1 MLQKL
6 RDQTQSLGFKILV
19 AIIVFT
25 LAVFGFGAFNL
36 FVTGDPEVASVN
48 GEGITQNQLARE
60 TERERRRLASRMGE
74 DFDPGLIDPVQLQGS
89 VLEQVIARTLL
100 AQAAEDLGIA
110 VSRARV
116 DDVVVRT
123 PSFQVNGEFQ
133 PELYRQAVQSM
144 GYSPQEFLDDT
155 AQLMALEQLQTGI
168 TDSAFLTRRELN
180 VHAGLLGQRR
190 DIAYLVFDAE
200 RFRDQVSVTD
210 EDVRQHY
217 EDNRRAY
224 ETVESLDV
232 AYVTLTRDDLLD
244 DPALEISEDELRSAY
259 EAERAEAPPEE
270 SRRSRHILLEI
281 GDGRSAADAVAEL
294 QALKT
299 RVEAGESF
307 AELAQ
312 DVSEDPGSAGQ
323 GGDLGFAGRGVFD
336 PDFEEVLFALDEP
349 GDVSEPVAT
358 DFGYHLIQLEEVR
371 RTPYPDFDSMRAD
384 IERQLRREQAAGL
397 YADRLRELD
406 NLAFEHP
413 NDLQTIVDTLGLQR
427 QTVDGVTREQGP
439 PPFDAAAVRDRLFT
453 DDVLRNRFNS
463 AAVEYADNRA
473 VVMRVTERHAPEPI
487 PFDDVA
493 DDIREEIELGRART
507 LAAQAYEEARE
518 RLESDAS
525 AAEIARDYG
534 ANWQTFELI
543 RRNSTEIPRAV
554 LQAAFALPRP
564 GADGKRVGSAQ
575 MPSGGTALITVT
587 RVQDGRADTL
597 TEAELEGMRG
607 FLADRVARL
616 EFTAFYESVRNEASV
631 RRAQ

>member
-100 AQAAEDLGIA
+100 GQAADDLGIV

-123 PSFQVNGEFQ
+123 PSFQINGEFQ

-144 GYSPQEFLDDT
+144 GYAPQEFLDDT

-210 EDVRQHY
+210 DEVRQY
-217 EDNRRAY
+217 YDENQRAF
-224 ETVESLDV
+224 ETVESVDV

-244 DPALEISEDELRSAY
+244 DPALEISEDEVRGAY
-259 EAERAEAPPEE
+259 EAERAAAPPEE
-270 SRRSRHILLEI
+270 SRRSRHILLEV
-281 GDGRSAADAVAEL
+281 GDARSAEEAVAEL
-294 QALKT
+294 QALKA
-299 RVEAGESF
+299 RIEAGESF

-312 DVSEDPGSAGQ
+312 AASEDPGSAGQ

-336 PDFEEVLFALDEP
+336 PEFEEALFALAEP

-358 DFGYHLIQLEEVR
+358 DFGFHLIQLEEVR

-384 IERQLRREQAAGL
+384 IERELRREQAAEL
-397 YADRLRELD
+397 FAARLRELD
-406 NLAFEHP
+406 GLAFEHP
-413 NDLQTIVDTLGLQR
+413 NDLQTIVDELGLQP
-427 QTVDGVTREQGP
+427 QTVLGVTRDQGP
-439 PPFDAAAVRDRLFT
+439 APFDTAAVRDRLFT

-463 AAVEYADNRA
+463 AAVEYGDNRA
-473 VVMRVTERHAPEPI
+473 VVMRVTDRHAPEPI

-493 DDIREEIELGRART
+493 QEIREEIELSRART

-518 RLESDAS
+518 RLESGAS
-525 AAEIARDYG
+525 AAEIARDYA

-564 GADGKRVGSAQ
+564 GADSKSIGSTQ

-587 RVQDGRADTL
+587 RVQDGRADAL
-597 TEAELEGMRG
+597 TEAELEGMRN
-607 FLADRVARL
+607 FLADRAARL
-616 EFTAFYESVRNEASV
+616 EFTAFYETVRNKASV
-631 RRAQ
+631 KRAQ